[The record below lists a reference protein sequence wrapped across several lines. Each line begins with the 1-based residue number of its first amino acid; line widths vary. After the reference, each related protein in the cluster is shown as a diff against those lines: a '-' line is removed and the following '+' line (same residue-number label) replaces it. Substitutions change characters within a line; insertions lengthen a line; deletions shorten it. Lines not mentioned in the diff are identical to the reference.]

1 MGLEERPAGSKIGP
15 TVDQESE
22 LAGGPITPAI
32 KRADEPDILQAIDGL
47 IGQMGGKAGSFDARL
62 VRELMQ
68 TALKLIP
75 DGRDT
80 GELKLITSSV
90 KELRYAYRVF
100 GKFKDPHKV
109 TIFGSARTPESHP
122 DYAAAVEFSKLM
134 AEAGWMSIT
143 GAGLGIMKAGHVG
156 PGRDASFGVA
166 IRLPFE
172 TTANDVIQG
181 DEKLIHFRYFF
192 TRKLMFVSQAEA
204 VALFPGGFG
213 TLDEAFETLTLVQ
226 TGKASPMPIVMLE
239 GTGGDYWRSWDAWI
253 KDQLLKRGWI
263 SPEDPSIYTICDTA
277 KQAVDVLTRFYRNY
291 HSSRYVKDDLVIRLN
306 ARLKDEDVSRLG
318 EEFKVLVKQGTITQ
332 RGALEGEDDHLGLPR
347 LVFHHTKHKFG
358 LIRRLIDRINECEPM
373 ARDAAR
379 A

>member
-143 GAGLGIMKAGHVG
+143 GAGFCCGGWGGVGLPGGLGG
-156 PGRDASFGVA
+156 ASFWGGMSGRGV
-166 IRLPFE
+166 
-172 TTANDVIQG
+172 
-181 DEKLIHFRYFF
+181 
-192 TRKLMFVSQAEA
+192 TRRSA
-204 VALFPGGFG
+204 
-213 TLDEAFETLTLVQ
+213 
-226 TGKASPMPIVMLE
+226 
-239 GTGGDYWRSWDAWI
+239 WRSAC
-253 KDQLLKRGWI
+253 R
-263 SPEDPSIYTICDTA
+263 
-277 KQAVDVLTRFYRNY
+277 
-291 HSSRYVKDDLVIRLN
+291 SR
-306 ARLKDEDVSRLG
+306 
-318 EEFKVLVKQGTITQ
+318 
-332 RGALEGEDDHLGLPR
+332 
-347 LVFHHTKHKFG
+347 
-358 LIRRLIDRINECEPM
+358 RRRTT
-373 ARDAAR
+373 
-379 A
+379 